1 MSNKEYRYYSAGEEG
16 QYNVEENKG
25 KLLELWGMEK
35 QAVVERY
42 AIFFKYLA
50 VEVEKQ

>member
-1 MSNKEYRYYSAGEEG
+1 MDIFRVTCVSNKEYRYYSAGGEG

-25 KLLELWGMEK
+25 KLFELWCMEK

-42 AIFFKYLA
+42 VIFF
-50 VEVEKQ
+50 